1 MTKLAKEVLSAR
13 RLAWAL
19 VVAKLFVV
27 ERSTRGAVGST
38 GTKYTLITFV
48 FAVAVVPLSV
58 NSVASVYFG
67 IRYNCFFTTNEVP
80 FAFLTTLV
88 KGIAFALFAAEIL
101 SFPRV
106 VPTIFLLLISVR
118 LFSTSL
124 FVVLSTFPPPAYDD
138 GFTKSNTLTPAPFL
152 LKYPVDAFLL
162 KPLEFVSPNALSF
175 PVTVVKDG
183 WPWLFFG
190 VAVIVFKTSFT
201 SKPTPLVASNL

>member
-1 MTKLAKEVLSAR
+1 MAKLAKDVLSAR
-13 RLAWAL
+13 RFAWAL
-19 VVAKLFVV
+19 VAAKVFEV

-38 GTKYTLITFV
+38 GTKYTLMTFV
-48 FAVAVVPLSV
+48 LLAFVVPRSAS
-58 NSVASVYFG
+58 NSLVVYFG
-67 IRYNCFFTTNEVP
+67 IRYNCFLTTNESVP
-80 FAFLTTLV
+80 FAFFTTLL
-88 KGIAFALFAAEIL
+88 KEIAFAPFAAEIL

-106 VPTIFLLLISVR
+106 VPTLLLLSPVR
-118 LFSTSL
+118 FLSTSL
-124 FVVLSTFPPPAYDD
+124 FVVLSMFPPPAYDV

-152 LKYPVDAFLL
+152 LKYPLVVFLV
-162 KPLEFVSPNALSF
+162 KPLEFVSPNVLSF